1 MFVGLIFFDFGDF
14 FTLFEE
20 LTILDFV
27 FVLFFSLIAGFMDA
41 IVGGGGLIQLPAL
54 MISFPQTSLPTLFGT
69 NKIAAISGTSLAAYQ
84 YAKKITFDYKLLLI
98 IGFSAFIASWYG
110 ATVVSKINPE
120 VLKPLVLVL
129 LIAMAIYTFIKKELG
144 NFSNQSLI
152 QTKTFIIGVLL
163 GIVIG
168 FYDGFFGPGT
178 GSFLVFGMVLFL
190 RFDFLHASAYAKV
203 INILTNIGALSFFI
217 YHENYLL
224 IMAIGMAICNI
235 IGNYV
240 GTKMAFKK
248 GNEFIRKIF
257 LAILCL
263 MIFRYGWEVFTS

>member
-1 MFVGLIFFDFGDF
+1 LDQILHFLQENHVHEMLFV
-14 FTLFEE
+14 
-20 LTILDFV
+20 V
-27 FVLFFSLIAGFMDA
+27 FFSFLAGFMDA

-84 YAKKITFDYKLLLI
+84 YAKKTTFHYKLLFI
-98 IGFSAFIASWYG
+98 IGFSALIASWYG
-110 ATVVSKINPE
+110 ATIVSKINPE

-129 LIAMAIYTFIKKELG
+129 LIIMAIYTFVKKELG

-152 QTKTFIIGVLL
+152 QTKTFIIGILL
-163 GIVIG
+163 GVVIG

-190 RFDFLHASAYAKV
+190 RFDFLHASAYAKI
-203 INILTNIGALSFFI
+203 INILTNIGALSVFI

-235 IGNYV
+235 VGNYI

-257 LAILCL
+257 LIILLL
-263 MIFRYGWEVFTS
+263 MIFCYGYEVFTT

>member
-1 MFVGLIFFDFGDF
+1 LEIIFSF
-14 FTLFEE
+14 FQEI
-20 LTILDFV
+20 TILDFV

-54 MISFPQTSLPTLFGT
+54 MISLPQTSLPTLFGT

-84 YAKKITFDYKLLLI
+84 YAKKITFHYKLLWI
-98 IGFSAFIASWYG
+98 IGFSALIASWYG

-129 LIAMAIYTFIKKELG
+129 LIAMAVYTFIKKQMG
-144 NFSNQSLI
+144 NLSNQSFI
-152 QTKTFIIGVLL
+152 QTKTFVIGILL

-190 RFDFLHASAYAKV
+190 RFDFLHASAYAKI

-235 IGNYV
+235 VGNYI